1 MIGIAKLFG
10 VLAAAAVICGAMSHA
25 QATPLDKLIGKNLAV
40 GNLIFSNIAAPSFVG
55 AGPGAIDVQGII
67 VIDPVTG
74 KQQTGLRFVA
84 PFSQSAKAGPHE
96 IVLNVQYSVT
106 DTTGQLNTIAQSINA
121 SAVGQAAVYF
131 FTQAIPATDPFGFAF
146 AARLR

>member
-1 MIGIAKLFG
+1 MTGIAKSKLFG

-106 DTTGQLNTIAQSINA
+106 DTTGQLNTPWVKQ
-121 SAVGQAAVYF
+121 
-131 FTQAIPATDPFGFAF
+131 PFISSRKLSPQRTLLGLPLRR
-146 AARLR
+146 ARR